1 MGRELLRKRWQDWTE
16 TEHGLWVLRVRLLAD
31 VSCQCVG
38 GSPSTAHLL
47 PAGHGGMAGSS
58 MCPDLTCPVTEIFFF
73 YPLRSP
79 VNKLPSFRHSGLAH
93 HH

>member
-58 MCPDLTCPVTEIFFF
+58 MCPDLTCPVTEIDP
-73 YPLRSP
+73 YTYSRSK
-79 VNKLPSFRHSGLAH
+79 VTD
-93 HH
+93 